1 MNMKKKMMM
10 PITLVATLALATV
23 GCNTK
28 KGGGDCAK
36 AIANSMEV
44 SKADL
49 PTGDQ
54 KMMAKMR
61 DLGVQHCTDDK
72 WSADA
77 IKCMTDAKTEAEAQ
91 ACYGKL
97 TPDQS
102 NKMNKA
108 AMELASP
115 PSSAGSGSAGAGSAS
130 GSGSAAATGSDA
142 PAGPAS
148 GSGSAAAPR

>member
-1 MNMKKKMMM
+1 MKKMS
-10 PITLVATLALATV
+10 IVFIAALSLAAV
-23 GCNTK
+23 GCK
-28 KGGGDCAK
+28 KPGGGDCAK

-49 PTGDQ
+49 PTGNE

-72 WSADA
+72 WSDDA

-97 TPDQS
+97 TPDQRD
-102 NKMNKA
+102 KMNKS
-108 AMELASP
+108 AMELSSP
-115 PSSAGSGSAGAGSAS
+115 PA
-130 GSGSAAATGSDA
+130 
-142 PAGPAS
+142 
-148 GSGSAAAPR
+148 GSGSAAAPK